1 MKPIDKQRAKSQRD
15 TNSDKPRINR
25 IHITFVSDK
34 EREQYRIPSYG
45 YILP

>member
-1 MKPIDKQRAKSQRD
+1 MNPIDKPRAKSR
-15 TNSDKPRINR
+15 TLSHSDKVQTSRVR
-25 IHITFVSDK
+25 ITFVSDK

>member
-1 MKPIDKQRAKSQRD
+1 MKPIDKPRVKTQRA
-15 TNSDKPRINR
+15 TASDKPRANR
-25 IHITFVSDK
+25 VHITFVSDK

>member
-1 MKPIDKQRAKSQRD
+1 MNPIDKPRAKSRTVSQ
-15 TNSDKPRINR
+15 SDKTRAGR
-25 IHITFVSDK
+25 VRITFVSEK